1 MRCFAPIQAV
11 ITFSLA
17 DLFLDLKTLYYR
29 HSEVQNMGGV
39 KMTFH
44 KITKSHFYGTAYKLL
59 NDVIKNQFLIILLP
73 RHFFGFSNVMNFIFF
88 VFGFRQEGIKG

>member
-17 DLFLDLKTLYYR
+17 DLFLELKTLDYR

-39 KMTFH
+39 KMTFR
-44 KITKSHFYGTAYKLL
+44 KFIKESFLRNRIQAVICCFVPAFLLLTFY
-59 NDVIKNQFLIILLP
+59 
-73 RHFFGFSNVMNFIFF
+73 
-88 VFGFRQEGIKG
+88 

>member
-17 DLFLDLKTLYYR
+17 DLFLELKAMYYR
-29 HSEVQNMGGV
+29 RSKVQNMGGV

-44 KITKSHFYGTAYKLL
+44 KF
-59 NDVIKNQFLIILLP
+59 IKGSFLRNRIQAVV
-73 RHFFGFSNVMNFIFF
+73 RCNFF
-88 VFGFRQEGIKG
+88 VPYSLFCLGGFFSE